1 MIALDTN
8 ILVYA
13 HRAGVPEHRAA
24 KRSIEELAGSAGGW
38 GIPLSCV
45 AEFWAVVTHP
55 ASAGRPSRPREARQ
69 FLDNLVVAGAKILYP
84 RTGAMELLLEMA
96 VQLDVQ
102 GARIFDLQ
110 IGLICQDAGAREIWS
125 HDRNFIAVPGL
136 VVSDPL

>member
-38 GIPLSCV
+38 CIPFPCI

-55 ASAGRPSRPREARQ
+55 ASAGRPSRRREARQ
-69 FLDNLVVAGAKILYP
+69 FLDNLIAAGAKILYT
-84 RTGAMELLLEMA
+84 RNGAMERFLDLA

-110 IGLICQDAGAREIWS
+110 IGLICREAGAREIWS

-136 VVSDPL
+136 VVTDPL

>member
-13 HRAGVPEHRAA
+13 HRAGVPKHRAA
-24 KRSIEELAGSAGGW
+24 QRSIEEVAASAGGW
-38 GIPLSCV
+38 CIPFPCV

-55 ASAGRPSRPREARQ
+55 ASTGRPSRPREARQ
-69 FLDNLVVAGAKILYP
+69 FLDNLVSAGAKILYP
-84 RTGAMELLLEMA
+84 RTGALDRLVELA
-96 VQLDVQ
+96 VRLDVQ

-125 HDRNFIAVPGL
+125 HDGNFIAIPGL

>member
-13 HRAGVPEHRAA
+13 HRSGVPEHRAA
-24 KRSIEELAGSAGGW
+24 MRSIEELAGSTGDW
-38 GIPLSCV
+38 CIPFPCV

-55 ASAGRPSRPREARQ
+55 ASTGRPSRPREVRQ
-69 FLDNLVVAGAKILYP
+69 FLDNLIAAGAKILYP
-84 RTGAMELLLEMA
+84 RNGAMERLTELA
-96 VQLDVQ
+96 IRLDVQ

-110 IGLICQDAGAREIWS
+110 IGLICHDAGTREIWS

-136 VVSDPL
+136 VVTDPL